1 MVQIIAEIGSNWTD
15 LESAL
20 SMVDMAAELG
30 ADCVK
35 FQDFRVDKMRRPQ
48 EWKDRCRP
56 WENPPVSQLADRA
69 RLRGLGFLCSV
80 WDSYGIMQAH
90 TYGYTAIKVASS
102 EITNQDLLM
111 DINDNYQRLP
121 VWLSVP
127 HDRQGCVVPA
137 LTWLHR
143 CRVTL
148 LHCVSLYPAQSPQSG
163 KFESLK
169 AFGLPVGWSSHL
181 SYDLAGADYGYS
193 DECKASHT
201 AAWFAKNGAT
211 VVEAHLRTHDTDPAC
226 PDNGEWALYP
236 EEFAELVKAVRDAS

>member
-1 MVQIIAEIGSNWTD
+1 MVQIVAEIGSNWTD

-20 SMVDMAAELG
+20 SMVDLAARLG

-35 FQDFRVDKMRRPQ
+35 FQDFRVDQMRRPQ

-127 HDRQGCVVPA
+127 HDKQGCVVPA

-148 LHCVSLYPAQSPQSG
+148 LHCVAEYPAPSPQYG
-163 KFESLK
+163 KFDTLK

-181 SYDLAGADYGYS
+181 PYDWVNHTVIEVRNAAD
-193 DECKASHT
+193 T

-211 VVEAHLRTHDTDPAC
+211 VVEAHLRTHDTPEIC
-226 PDNGEWALYP
+226 PDAGPWALYP

>member
-1 MVQIIAEIGSNWTD
+1 MTTIVCEVGSNWSD

-56 WENPPVSQLADRA
+56 WENPPVSQLADAA
-69 RLRGLGFLCSV
+69 RKNNIGFLCSV

-127 HDRQGCVVPA
+127 HDRQVCVVPA

-148 LHCVSLYPAQSPQSG
+148 LHCVAEYPASSPHFD
-163 KFESLK
+163 KFDSLK
-169 AFGLPVGWSSHL
+169 GFGLPVGWSSHVPCGNDIDGW
-181 SYDLAGADYGYS
+181 SA
-193 DECKASHT
+193 KA
-201 AAWFAKNGAT
+201 AALYFVNSGAT
-211 VVEAHLRTHDTDPAC
+211 VVEAHLRTHDTPEIC
-226 PDNGEWALYP
+226 PDAGPWALYP